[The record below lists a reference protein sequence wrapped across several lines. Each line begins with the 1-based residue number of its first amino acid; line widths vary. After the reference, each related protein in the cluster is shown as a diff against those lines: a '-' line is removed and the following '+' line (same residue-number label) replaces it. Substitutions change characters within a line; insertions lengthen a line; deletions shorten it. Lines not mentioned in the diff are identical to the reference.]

1 MHELS
6 QFMSLLSDETTR
18 VAQIQEEK
26 KKRFEPRVSAS
37 ESLSEFFSMISEAP
51 RIPKT
56 RKNQDPDTHSDLYTD
71 ENPKGTIHGLGF
83 KDVET
88 ARASVK
94 KIINSGKTHAH
105 KIQAA
110 IAMEQRAK
118 VMGKTAEAAV
128 FRKYIE
134 KMKKKT
140 KEMKKEENEERVD
153 VLKTFFERL
162 DSFETALEKNDRQA
176 FANKMSKYIP
186 EQPTEMSELETI
198 KRDFRIFKEMVTR
211 QMQSIGGGGA
221 VRLQDLDDVDT
232 SSLGNGKFLVFNSSS
247 GKLEFTD
254 QVDGN

>member
-1 MHELS
+1 
-6 QFMSLLSDETTR
+6 
-18 VAQIQEEK
+18 
-26 KKRFEPRVSAS
+26 
-37 ESLSEFFSMISEAP
+37 
-51 RIPKT
+51 
-56 RKNQDPDTHSDLYTD
+56 
-71 ENPKGTIHGLGF
+71 
-83 KDVET
+83 
-88 ARASVK
+88 
-94 KIINSGKTHAH
+94 
-105 KIQAA
+105 
-110 IAMEQRAK
+110 
-118 VMGKTAEAAV
+118 
-128 FRKYIE
+128 
-134 KMKKKT
+134 MKKKT
-140 KEMKKEENEERVD
+140 KEMNKEENEERVD